1 MKFPLPFRSVFVALI
16 ISLQSCA
23 FSSVSALQND
33 GSPSPGMNQASSAR
47 ELPRSLAGETVVIP
61 GPLRSFLRMAGISQQ
76 IPPDEVMPMLAHSV
90 SLYGYE
96 GRSETEFLRLLDRY
110 VHHARQVRSFSGA
123 NGMIHI
129 AGCADASRLIE
140 VLGYKSRGSCG
151 KKDFAFATAD
161 AERAFLTIDSGFPLT
176 ALEQALQRSEP
187 FDYQFPDSRVP
198 IFYTE
203 KDWTELAASTKN
215 PASTLLDLLLHDR
228 TLDRL
233 YWALAKC
240 DEDTRVA
247 LKVSPGL
254 VKLLPLAPE
263 FDLYGGEIR
272 IHSGKIELP
281 AGSGKAWQDL
291 VGESP
296 GSPGA
301 FVPALLTRDH
311 GWLAAYFDVVSRL
324 NETQQE
330 HIAEGSRL
338 KRLYSAY
345 RSTVNKDA
353 AYGVFPRNA
362 GLLILLASL
371 NWNARGEPE
380 IPGTHEF
387 WQGAF
392 SQKNNNG
399 REHMK
404 LNHCCDSA
412 ERTLETLVASS
423 RSEFDSGPMA
433 VFLVLNA
440 LDAARPVDRR
450 LSNVAQ
456 QLISGNFSQY
466 SRWFPIFAEFPS
478 LDVTAIRQFVS
489 AADRIDA
496 ISNSA
501 LRANALGAFQAEV
514 GIWQILARQG
524 EIPAEKQNSSW
535 QSMVQPFI
543 AVSNSVQLFDAA
555 RTGLQAVVAASTGRT
570 DLSQDEIVD
579 LLAGPTQESSDSRR
593 VHQEVAERI
602 RGVMD
607 DQRLVSLDTL
617 LGLYDGLTQMAHG
630 AHIGDSLLS
639 LAGNLREF
647 EMPRPIFTGSERAE
661 WSPSVYISRHAELQ
675 IRTDLTKVI
684 QSARTPSQLE
694 AARGRLTP
702 FLRDTLVGLNY
713 AYYEPPGAA
722 VLHSNPLL
730 VRSHD
735 FSSMSVQGNRELWG
749 DAMLIGVGAPAG
761 GGAYLVGSLVDLP
774 YALASLEGELIA
786 PKNVQAL
793 IWNETVPDLLMD
805 AVLPRWWTSSRV
817 ELHAAALYQR
827 AGEEL
832 FAASASNPQL
842 RSEVIG
848 ILADQMT
855 PDRLEWVR
863 AALERP
869 ETASAATSRI
879 LPSETFFLSVEFR
892 KRYPD
897 QLSSWG
903 QANRELSDLS
913 REDPTDVSPE
923 RLSADFGV
931 PHSVLLS
938 NNSRVLI
945 SMKPPPAFG
954 GSASRL
960 LAQSWESNNLYWA
973 RLADEMGYSPVMLNL
988 LVPALTRRMVV
999 NLFASSI
1006 DDWPALFRAMQ
1017 ETGDEFRK
1025 GKITVIGASTVA
1037 QR

>member
-1 MKFPLPFRSVFVALI
+1 MKVPFQSICVALLL
-16 ISLQSCA
+16 SLQSCVLD
-23 FSSVSALQND
+23 SVSAQPND
-33 GSPSPGMNQASSAR
+33 SSPSPRMNQTGSGYQP
-47 ELPRSLAGETVVIP
+47 LPNRSVETVVIP

-90 SLYGYE
+90 SLYGYQ
-96 GRSETEFLRLLDRY
+96 GGSETEFLRLLDRY
-110 VHHARQVRSFSGA
+110 VRLARQVRSFSDA
-123 NGMIHI
+123 NGTIHI
-129 AGCADASRLIE
+129 AGCADAARLIE
-140 VLGYKSRGSCG
+140 VLGYKSRGTCG
-151 KKDFAFATAD
+151 KVDFAFATAD

-176 ALEQALQRSEP
+176 ALEQALQKSEP

-203 KDWTELAASTKN
+203 KDWTELEASTKKPGSN
-215 PASTLLDLLLHDR
+215 LLDLLLHDR

-247 LKVSPGL
+247 LKESPGL
-254 VKLLPLAPE
+254 VKLLALAPGFE
-263 FDLYGGEIR
+263 MYGSEIR
-272 IHSGKIELP
+272 IHSGMIELP
-281 AGSGKAWQDL
+281 AGSEKGWRDL

-301 FVPALLTRDH
+301 FVSALLTRDH

-324 NETQQE
+324 NQIQQA
-330 HIAEGSRL
+330 HLAEDSRL

-345 RSTVNKDA
+345 RSTVTKDA

-362 GLLILLASL
+362 NLLILLASL
-371 NWNARGEPE
+371 RWNAKGEPL
-380 IPGTHEF
+380 IPGTPEF
-387 WQGAF
+387 WQGVF
-392 SQKNNNG
+392 SQKTNIG
-399 REHMK
+399 HEHLK
-404 LNHCCDSA
+404 LNHCCDTA
-412 ERTLETLVASS
+412 ERTLQTLVASS
-423 RSEFDSGPMA
+423 RSEFDSGPTGI
-433 VFLVLNA
+433 FLVLNA
-440 LDAARPVDRR
+440 LDAARPVDRQ
-450 LSNVAQ
+450 LSDDAQ
-456 QLISGNFSQY
+456 QLIAGKFSQY

-478 LDVTAIRQFVS
+478 LDVTAIRQFVR

-524 EIPAEKQNSSW
+524 EIPTEKQNSSW

-555 RTGLQAVVAASTGRT
+555 RTGLQAVLTASTGRT
-570 DLSQDEIVD
+570 DLSQDEIID
-579 LLAGPTQESSDSRR
+579 LLAGPTQETSDGRR

-602 RGVMD
+602 RAVMD

-617 LGLYDGLTQMAHG
+617 LGLYDGLTRMAHG
-630 AHIGDSLLS
+630 AHIGDSLLA

-647 EMPRPIFTGSERAE
+647 EMPRPIFTGTERAE
-661 WSPSVYISRHAELQ
+661 WSPSVYTSRHAELQ
-675 IRTDLTKVI
+675 IRTDLTKII

-694 AARGRLTP
+694 AARGQLTP

-713 AYYEPPGAA
+713 SYYEPPGAA

-735 FSSMSVQGNRELWG
+735 FSSMSVQGNRDLWG
-749 DAMLIGVGAPAG
+749 DSMLIGVGAPAG

-774 YALASLEGELIA
+774 YALAALEGELIA

-793 IWNETVPDLLMD
+793 IWNETVPDLLLNS
-805 AVLPRWWTSSRV
+805 VLPRWWTSSRT

-842 RSEVIG
+842 RSKVIG

-855 PDRLEWVR
+855 PDRLEWIQ

-869 ETASAATSRI
+869 ENASAAASRI
-879 LPSETFFLSVEFR
+879 LPSEMFFLSVEFR
-892 KRYPD
+892 KQYPD
-897 QLSSWG
+897 QSSNWG
-903 QANRELSDLS
+903 QANKELSDLS
-913 REDPTDVSPE
+913 RQDPTDVSPE

-954 GSASRL
+954 GNASRL

-973 RLADEMGYSPVMLNL
+973 RLADEMGYSPVMLNV

-1037 QR
+1037 LK